1 MSFDTVD
8 LWYREALSSCTKFG
22 KVSQRQARAGSQES
36 RRAGKLAAQRSVHM
50 PPRQVPG
57 ASGGPRPQHHASK
70 RDGKSKRNRRTRNRA
85 RGTARDHAKLLSS
98 LQPMKAYVCAFQDQT
113 GGWYGTSSAGRADMQ
128 VHEGLVGLLTKTPQQ
143 RRADDVE
150 RAARIT
156 RIKRQYTQPADA
168 FRGLMKERK
177 ALIQRLLGD
186 LKFLTL
192 RKKWQEDGPPGHLQ
206 ALGDKIVDFGPP
218 VDRSGLR
225 GRYLAADYGFL
236 DTSSWTEMRDGITL
250 ETNEHIEQTQC
261 LRVSDIMTKKHPPH
275 ESDSEG
281 RRRRSACGFISRMSV
296 PHMLVA
302 LALTLE
308 CHNPGGLQLSQRGWF
323 FCAHCTPTGPLT
335 RHDAGMCSWQFTSRC
350 NDPLR
355 PLSKCSR
362 PWCSRVLVSMVL
374 VPNMTTTHLRPTKTP
389 LAVSE

>member
-168 FRGLMKERK
+168 FKGPNR
-177 ALIQRLLGD
+177 
-186 LKFLTL
+186 FLTL
-192 RKKWQEDGPPGHLQ
+192 RKRWLQQEDGPPQHVRD
-206 ALGDKIVDFGPP
+206 LGNKVVDCGPP
-218 VDRSGLR
+218 VLHPGLR
-225 GRYLAADYGFL
+225 GHVSHAVDYGSIL
-236 DTSSWTEMRDGITL
+236 DTSKWTTASDDIT
-250 ETNEHIEQTQC
+250 EGHSQHIEQPGFY
-261 LRVSDIMTKKHPPH
+261 VSP
-275 ESDSEG
+275 
-281 RRRRSACGFISRMSV
+281 IS
-296 PHMLVA
+296 
-302 LALTLE
+302 
-308 CHNPGGLQLSQRGWF
+308 
-323 FCAHCTPTGPLT
+323 
-335 RHDAGMCSWQFTSRC
+335 
-350 NDPLR
+350 
-355 PLSKCSR
+355 
-362 PWCSRVLVSMVL
+362 
-374 VPNMTTTHLRPTKTP
+374 
-389 LAVSE
+389 

>member
-1 MSFDTVD
+1 M
-8 LWYREALSSCTKFG
+8 A
-22 KVSQRQARAGSQES
+22 RQ
-36 RRAGKLAAQRSVHM
+36 
-50 PPRQVPG
+50 
-57 ASGGPRPQHHASK
+57 
-70 RDGKSKRNRRTRNRA
+70 
-85 RGTARDHAKLLSS
+85 
-98 LQPMKAYVCAFQDQT
+98 
-113 GGWYGTSSAGRADMQ
+113 SAGRADMQ

-143 RRADDVE
+143 RLADDDE

-192 RKKWQEDGPPGHLQ
+192 RKKWQKDGPPGHLQ

-218 VDRSGLR
+218 VDRPGLR
-225 GRYLAADYGFL
+225 GRYLAANYGFL

-250 ETNEHIEQTQC
+250 ETNEHIEQTQY

-275 ESDSEG
+275 EPESQG
-281 RRRRSACGFISRMSV
+281 RPRHNACGFISRMSV

-308 CHNPGGLQLSQRGWF
+308 WYNPGGLLSLQSRGIF
-323 FCAHCTPTGPLT
+323 SAQHTPTGPLT
-335 RHDAGMCSWQFTSRC
+335 RQNACMCSWQVTSR
-350 NDPLR
+350 
-355 PLSKCSR
+355 
-362 PWCSRVLVSMVL
+362 
-374 VPNMTTTHLRPTKTP
+374 
-389 LAVSE
+389 

>member
-186 LKFLTL
+186 ASEEMAGGWSTGTPSGLGRQNSRL
-192 RKKWQEDGPPGHLQ
+192 RAACGPVRAARAVSCSGLWLPGHIFMDGNERWHH
-206 ALGDKIVDFGPP
+206 AGD
-218 VDRSGLR
+218 
-225 GRYLAADYGFL
+225 
-236 DTSSWTEMRDGITL
+236 
-250 ETNEHIEQTQC
+250 
-261 LRVSDIMTKKHPPH
+261 
-275 ESDSEG
+275 
-281 RRRRSACGFISRMSV
+281 
-296 PHMLVA
+296 
-302 LALTLE
+302 
-308 CHNPGGLQLSQRGWF
+308 
-323 FCAHCTPTGPLT
+323 
-335 RHDAGMCSWQFTSRC
+335 
-350 NDPLR
+350 
-355 PLSKCSR
+355 
-362 PWCSRVLVSMVL
+362 
-374 VPNMTTTHLRPTKTP
+374 
-389 LAVSE
+389 